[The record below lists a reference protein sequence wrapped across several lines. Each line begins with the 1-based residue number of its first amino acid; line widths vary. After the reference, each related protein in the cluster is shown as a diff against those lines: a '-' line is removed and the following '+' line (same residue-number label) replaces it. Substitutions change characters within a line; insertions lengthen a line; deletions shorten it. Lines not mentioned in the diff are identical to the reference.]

1 VRLVAGLL
9 AGLALAVAGLLAAQ
23 APAAPSA
30 PAAPPALPS
39 ELRATAAA
47 LREGA
52 LQGTG
57 AYEIVR
63 SLTTEVGPR
72 LAGSPGDK
80 AAVEWGLRTLRG
92 LGFANVR
99 AEPVMVPYWER
110 GTIEGRIVAPFPQ
123 PVVLAAL
130 GGSVATPE
138 AGVEAE
144 VVEAASLEALDAL
157 GERARGKIVFLS
169 PRMARRRDGA
179 GYGRTVT
186 IRGAGPSRAAKLG
199 AVALLIRSVGTSDA
213 RLPHTGA
220 TRYEEGVP
228 RIPAAALS
236 NPDADLL
243 QAELASGLPVSFRLV
258 LRSRELPPEP
268 SANVVGEVVGR
279 ERPEE
284 IVLLGCH
291 LDSWDLGTG
300 AEDDAAG
307 CGIVVE
313 AARRIAQLPRPPRR
327 TVRVVLY
334 ANEEFGLSGAN
345 AYAAAHAADL
355 PRHVLAAESDFGSGR
370 VYELASRVA
379 AESLP
384 AMEEIAA
391 LLEPL
396 GVGRGGNAA
405 GGGADLIPI
414 RPARVPIVALAQDGT
429 FYFDVHHS
437 PNDTLA
443 HVSAHDLDQNV
454 AAWAV
459 VAYAAA
465 EMEPRLGQPPA
476 DPPPAGR

>member
-1 VRLVAGLL
+1 A
-9 AGLALAVAGLLAAQ
+9 LALSTAAAALAAAPAPQ
-23 APAAPSA
+23 APP
-30 PAAPPALPS
+30 PAALPA
-39 ELRATAAA
+39 ELRETAAA
-47 LREGA
+47 LQAAA

-80 AAVEWGLRTLRG
+80 AAVEWGLRTLRA

-99 AEPVMVPYWER
+99 AEPVEVPHWDR
-110 GTIEGRIVAPFPQ
+110 GTIEGRITAPFAQ
-123 PVVLAAL
+123 PVVLTAL

-138 AGVEAE
+138 AGIEAE
-144 VVEAASLEALDAL
+144 VVEAGSLEALDAL

-169 PRMARRRDGA
+169 PRMPRRRDGA
-179 GYGRTVT
+179 GYGRTVG

-199 AVALLIRSVGTSDA
+199 AVALLIRSVGTSDD
-213 RLPHTGA
+213 RLPHTGSL
-220 TRYEEGVP
+220 RYEEGVP

-243 QAELASGLPVSFRLV
+243 RAQLASGRPVTFRLA

-268 SANVVGEVVGR
+268 SANVVGEVRGR

-284 IVLLGCH
+284 VVLLACH

-300 AEDDAAG
+300 ALDDAAG
-307 CGIVVE
+307 CGIVIE
-313 AARRIAQLPRPPRR
+313 AARRIGALPRPPRR

-334 ANEEFGLSGAN
+334 ANEEFGLSGAR
-345 AYAAAHAADL
+345 AYAAAHADEL
-355 PRHVLAAESDFGSGR
+355 PRHVLAGESDFGDGR
-370 VYELASRVA
+370 VYELSTRVA

-384 AMEEIAA
+384 AVEEIAA

-396 GVGRGGNAA
+396 GVSRGGNEA
-405 GGGADLIPI
+405 GGGADLIPL
-414 RPARVPIVALAQDGT
+414 RPARVPVVALAQDGT
-429 FYFDVHHS
+429 FYFDRHHS
-437 PNDTLA
+437 PNDTLDK
-443 HVSAHDLDQNV
+443 VSARDLDQNV
-454 AAWAV
+454 AAWVA

-465 EMEPRLGQPPA
+465 EMETRLGQPPA
-476 DPPPAGR
+476 DPPPP

>member
-1 VRLVAGLL
+1 VRLPAGLL
-9 AGLALAVAGLLAAQ
+9 AGLVLAVAGLLAAE
-23 APAAPSA
+23 APAPSA
-30 PAAPPALPS
+30 TPAALSA

-47 LREGA
+47 LRDGA

-57 AYEIVR
+57 AYELVR

-80 AAVEWGLRTLRG
+80 AAVEWAVRTLRG
-92 LGFANVR
+92 LGLANVR
-99 AEPVMVPYWER
+99 AEPVEVPHWER
-110 GTIEGRIVAPFPQ
+110 GTIEGSIIAPSLQ
-123 PVVLAAL
+123 PVVLTAL

-138 AGVEAE
+138 AGIEAE

-179 GYGRTVT
+179 GYGRTVGM
-186 IRGAGPSRAAKLG
+186 RGAGPSRAAKLG
-199 AVALLIRSVGTSDA
+199 AVALLIRSVGTSDD

-220 TRYEEGVP
+220 TRYDEGVP

-243 QAELASGLPVSFRLV
+243 QAVLASGRPVTFRLV

-268 SANVVGEVVGR
+268 SANVIGEVVGR
-279 ERPEE
+279 ELPEE
-284 IVLLGCH
+284 IVLLACH

-300 AEDDAAG
+300 AQDDAAG
-307 CGIVVE
+307 CAIVVE

-345 AYAAAHAADL
+345 AYAAAHAAEL
-355 PRHVLAAESDFGSGR
+355 PRHVLAGESDFGSGR
-370 VYELASRVA
+370 VYELSSRVA

-384 AMEEIAA
+384 AMDEIAA

-396 GVGRGGNAA
+396 GVGRGNNAA
-405 GGGADLIPI
+405 FGGADLIPI
-414 RPARVPIVALAQDGT
+414 RPARVPIVGLAQDGT

-443 HVSAHDLDQNV
+443 HVAARDLDQNV

-465 EMEPRLGQPPA
+465 EMEPRFGQPPA